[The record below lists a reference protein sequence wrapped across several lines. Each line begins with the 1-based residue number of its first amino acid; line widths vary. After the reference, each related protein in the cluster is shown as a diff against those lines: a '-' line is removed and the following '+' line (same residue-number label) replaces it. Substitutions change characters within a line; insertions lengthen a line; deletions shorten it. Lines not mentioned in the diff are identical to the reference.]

1 MCFTCHLTCHLP
13 LYLPLYLPPALQN
26 TAGAAAAPSE
36 SDRVGNLKG
45 GFVKGQWTREE
56 DELVCKYVELYG
68 TKQWARIALVLP
80 VLKKKYKN
88 GIGACIHA
96 LAVGGLC
103 IACRE
108 YCPRPAGVC
117 VCVCVCV
124 VLVLPHYWA
133 SGPYFAPRQG
143 LALSLLLDSVWLLLY
158 SMTSPY
164 FTQRLV
170 PTPPLA
176 LRMYWLGNAFVK
188 PVFGLLESE
197 RKGSES
203 QTSVF
208 RLIAL

>member
-1 MCFTCHLTCHLP
+1 MFFTCHLTCHLTCHFP
-13 LYLPLYLPPALQN
+13 LNFPLSCRFTCHFTLLPPALQN

-45 GFVKGQWTREE
+45 GFVKGQWTKEE

-108 YCPRPAGVC
+108 YCPRPAGIFVC

-124 VLVLPHYWA
+124 CC
-133 SGPYFAPRQG
+133 PRTA
-143 LALSLLLDSVWLLLY
+143 ALLGVWPLLCSTTG
-158 SMTSPY
+158 SSP
-164 FTQRLV
+164 
-170 PTPPLA
+170 
-176 LRMYWLGNAFVK
+176 
-188 PVFGLLESE
+188 
-197 RKGSES
+197 
-203 QTSVF
+203 
-208 RLIAL
+208 